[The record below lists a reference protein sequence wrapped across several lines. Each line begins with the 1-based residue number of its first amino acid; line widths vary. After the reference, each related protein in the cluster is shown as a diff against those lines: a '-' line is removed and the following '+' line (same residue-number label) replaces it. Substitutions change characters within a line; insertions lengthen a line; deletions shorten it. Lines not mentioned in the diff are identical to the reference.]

1 MKTRQLT
8 PILSLAALAL
18 AFTACQPAEG
28 DDDQGRDDTGTTS
41 APAVLAEDASLAWS
55 VQLESD
61 WSPTHAVAVGDTVVI
76 SSSWEIDEGA
86 EVIAYSPDGS
96 VAWAVS
102 TYDAALLA
110 PVGDDQ
116 VLVCE
121 SDTTRVI
128 SVADGSVVEE
138 GPGEDEDDRC
148 PVADDE
154 EGIPVPHNAEA
165 YSLAGSTLTVHG
177 PDGSYDVALEQP
189 VDEIWGVDGALVT
202 FIDATDTVQLYR

>member
-1 MKTRQLT
+1 MLGRGSERVVVAGVGVAHHPGAGIGRQH
-8 PILSLAALAL
+8 P
-18 AFTACQPAEG
+18 
-28 DDDQGRDDTGTTS
+28 
-41 APAVLAEDASLAWS
+41 
-55 VQLESD
+55 LES
-61 WSPTHAVAVGDTVVI
+61 VRGI
-76 SSSWEIDEGA
+76 
-86 EVIAYSPDGS
+86 
-96 VAWAVS
+96 
-102 TYDAALLA
+102 LA
-110 PVGDDQ
+110 PVGDDK

-202 FIDATDTVQLYR
+202 FVDATDTVQLYR